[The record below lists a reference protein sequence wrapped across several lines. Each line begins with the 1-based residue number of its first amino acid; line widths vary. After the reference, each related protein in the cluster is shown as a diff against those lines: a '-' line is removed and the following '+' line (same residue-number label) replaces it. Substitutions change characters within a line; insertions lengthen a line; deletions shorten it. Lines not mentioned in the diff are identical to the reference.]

1 MTRSPPSPLF
11 RMALDYGPLAV
22 FFVVN
27 SFASGAALER
37 LLAATIA
44 FMVAITAAI
53 ALSWWR
59 TRHVSP
65 MLLIS
70 GVLVL
75 LFGGLT
81 LYFHDGTFIKMKPT
95 IVYTIF
101 AVLLFYGFATGRPL
115 LQQLLGTAYPG
126 VNAAGWKK
134 LTRNWAFFFVGM
146 AILNEAVWRST
157 APNPTDD
164 PAFWAGFKL
173 WGAIPLTLVFA
184 MANVP
189 MLLRHGL
196 QVEPPVPPE
205 G

>member
-1 MTRSPPSPLF
+1 MTRPPPSPLF

-27 SFASGAALER
+27 SFAGGAALER

>member
-1 MTRSPPSPLF
+1 MTRPPPSPLF
-11 RMALDYGPLAV
+11 RMAHDYGPLAV

-27 SFASGAALER
+27 SFAGGAALER